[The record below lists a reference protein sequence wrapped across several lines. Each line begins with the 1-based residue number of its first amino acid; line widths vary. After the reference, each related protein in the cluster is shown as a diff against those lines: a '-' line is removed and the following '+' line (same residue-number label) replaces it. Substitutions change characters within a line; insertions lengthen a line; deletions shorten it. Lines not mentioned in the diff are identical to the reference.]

1 MDIEKNQTTTMK
13 DSMTKPYREE
23 VRDQHGTG
31 IKYVIRTFENSVLDN
46 ELVWHRDRDSRIVS
60 VLNGSGWELQ
70 HDDELPIQLNQGE
83 EYYIPKMTYHRLI
96 KGKDN
101 LVVRIRIT

>member
-1 MDIEKNQTTTMK
+1 MDIRRRQTTMLK
-13 DSMTKPYREE
+13 DLTTRPYTEE
-23 VRDQHGTG
+23 ILEQHGTG
-31 IKYVIRTFENSVLDN
+31 VPYVIREFTESVKN
-46 ELVWHRDRDSRIVS
+46 EELAWHRDKESRVVS
-60 VLNGSGWELQ
+60 VLSGTGWQLQ

-96 KGKDN
+96 KGQGN

>member
-1 MDIEKNQTTTMK
+1 MGTIKRMTTTTLAQ
-13 DSMTKPYREE
+13 MTKPYEE
-23 VRDQHGTG
+23 IVEQHGTG
-31 IKYVIRTFENSVLDN
+31 TKFVIRTFEESVDSN
-46 ELVWHRDRDSRIVS
+46 ELVWHRDREHRTVH
-60 VLNGSGWELQ
+60 VLSGRGWELQ

>member
-1 MDIEKNQTTTMK
+1 MK

-96 KGKDN
+96 KGQGN